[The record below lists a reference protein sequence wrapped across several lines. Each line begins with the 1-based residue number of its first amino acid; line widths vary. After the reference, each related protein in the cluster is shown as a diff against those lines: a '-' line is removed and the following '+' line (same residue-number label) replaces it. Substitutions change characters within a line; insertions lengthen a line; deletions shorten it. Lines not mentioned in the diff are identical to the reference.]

1 MLSLSKHLARA
12 ARGIN
17 PRGAVEMLHCVQHD
31 VLFWLL
37 DSKGTFALMFFASL
51 LLAAAL
57 MTSAPTPPLTTPF
70 ERDPQHNTTATYA
83 ECIAFYKELAAA
95 YPATM
100 HLREAGPTDSGQPLH
115 EVVLSADGT
124 FEPGA
129 SRAKGRPVLFIQNG
143 IHPGEPEGI
152 DASMMLA
159 RNLLREKKFQALL
172 QKVTVVIIPAYNIDG
187 MLNRNSTTRVNQNGP
202 TEYGFRGNAR
212 HLDLNR
218 DFVKQDSRNARS
230 FAALFQKWRPEVFVD
245 THTSNGADYQ
255 YTMTLIPTQ
264 PDKLGPVLGAYLQ
277 DKLLPALYAGMEKKH
292 WPMTPYVD
300 FEGETPES
308 GLRAFLESPRYS
320 TGYAAL
326 FNTISFMPET
336 HMLKAFGPRVQATY
350 DLLTTYLETVATQAP
365 ALLAA
370 RTEADRARAA
380 QTQFPLAWAL
390 NEQPSGTVQFRGYE
404 AGHKPSAVSGQP
416 RLYYDRTRPYTRP
429 VPFYNAAHATVTAQ
443 APVAYAIPAAWG
455 EVLDNLRRNGVVL
468 RPLAQ
473 PLTGPA
479 ETYTVEDYKTTPRP
493 YEGHYLHSQVKLTT
507 RQQAT
512 ATLPAGTYLAVLAEQ
527 GPAARYLVEAL
538 EPQATDSFFAWGFFD
553 SVLQQKEHY
562 SDYVF
567 EDLAAEFLTKNPAVR
582 QQLEAQKKA
591 DPTFAANGPAQ
602 LEWVYQHSPYA
613 EAGYRRY
620 PVLRWLRA
628 VPQ

>member
-1 MLSLSKHLARA
+1 
-12 ARGIN
+12 
-17 PRGAVEMLHCVQHD
+17 
-31 VLFWLL
+31 
-37 DSKGTFALMFFASL
+37 MFLASL

-57 MTSAPTPPLTTPF
+57 FSAPTPPLTTPF

-83 ECIAFYKELAAA
+83 ECIGFYQALAAA
-95 YPATM
+95 YPATVQ
-100 HLREAGPTDSGQPLH
+100 LREAGPTDSGRPLH

-124 FEPGA
+124 FEPAA

-152 DASMMLA
+152 DASMLLA
-159 RNLLREKKFQALL
+159 RDLLREKKYQPLL

-202 TEYGFRGNAR
+202 AEYGFRGNAR

-230 FAALFQKWRPEVFVD
+230 FAALFQHWRPEVFVD

-255 YTMTLIPTQ
+255 YTITLIPTQ
-264 PDKLGPVLGAYLQ
+264 YNKLGPVLGTYLKDQ
-277 DKLLPALYAGMEKKH
+277 LLPALYAGMAQKK

-300 FEGETPES
+300 FDGETPES

-320 TGYAAL
+320 TGYAAM
-326 FNTISFMPET
+326 FNSIGFMPET
-336 HMLKAFGPRVQATY
+336 HMLKAFGPRVRATY
-350 DLLTTYLETVATQAP
+350 DLLLTYAQTVAAQAP
-365 ALLAA
+365 TLLAA
-370 RTEADRARAA
+370 RAAADAALAA
-380 QTQFPLAWAL
+380 QTQFLLAWAL
-390 NEQPSGTVQFRGYE
+390 DEQPSGTVQFRGYE
-404 AGHKPSAVSGQP
+404 AGHRPSAVSGQP
-416 RLYYDRTRPYTRP
+416 RLYYDRTRPYVRP
-429 VPFYNAAHATVTAQ
+429 VKFYNAAHATAEVTAP
-443 APVAYAIPAAWG
+443 AAYAIPAAWG

-473 PLTGPA
+473 PLAGPA
-479 ETYTVEDYKTTPRP
+479 AAYRIEDYKTTPRP
-493 YEGHYLHSQVKLTT
+493 YEGHYLHSQVKLATAAEP
-507 RQQAT
+507 QAT
-512 ATLPAGTYLAVLAEQ
+512 LAAGTYLAVLAEQ
-527 GPAARYLVEAL
+527 GPARRYLVEAL

-567 EDLAAEFLTKNPAVR
+567 EDLAAEFLTQNPAVR
-582 QQLEAQKKA
+582 QQLDAAKAA
-591 DPTFAANGPAQ
+591 DPALAASGPAQ

-620 PVLRWLRA
+620 PVLRWLGPR
-628 VPQ
+628 

>member
-1 MLSLSKHLARA
+1 MY
-12 ARGIN
+12 
-17 PRGAVEMLHCVQHD
+17 V
-31 VLFWLL
+31 
-37 DSKGTFALMFFASL
+37 ASL
-51 LLAAAL
+51 LLAASLLARPL
-57 MTSAPTPPLTTPF
+57 LPPTPRPGAEPPLSTPF
-70 ERDPQHNTTATYA
+70 ERDPAHNTTATYA
-83 ECIAFYKELAAA
+83 ECIAFYRALAAA
-95 YPATM
+95 YPATLR
-100 HLREAGPTDSGQPLH
+100 LREAGPTDSGPPLH

-124 FEPGA
+124 FEPAA
-129 SRAKGRPVLFIQNG
+129 SRALGRPVLFVQNG

-152 DASMMLA
+152 DASMALA
-159 RNLLREKKFQALL
+159 RDVVRSKKLLPLLRQ
-172 QKVTVVIIPAYNIDG
+172 VTLVILPAYNIDG

-202 TEYGFRGNAR
+202 RAYGFRGNAR

-230 FAALFQKWRPEVFVD
+230 FAALFGKWRPEIFVD

-264 PDKLGPVLGAYLQ
+264 PDKLGPVLGPYLQ
-277 DKLLPALYAGMEKKH
+277 EKLLPALYAGMAQKH

-300 FEGETPES
+300 FNGETPES

-326 FNTISFMPET
+326 FNTIGFMPET

-350 DLLTTYLETVATQAP
+350 DLLLTYLQTTAAQAP

-370 RTEADRARAA
+370 RAAADRALAA
-380 QTQFPLAWAL
+380 QTRFALAWAGRDTA
-390 NEQPSGTVQFRGYE
+390 SGTVQFRGYE
-404 AGHKPSAVSGQP
+404 AGHRASAVSGQP
-416 RLYYDRTRPYTRP
+416 RLYYDRARPYTRP
-429 VPFYNAAHATVTAQ
+429 VPFYNAARATAAVP

-468 RPLAQ
+468 RELKQ

-479 ETYTVEDYKTTPRP
+479 ETYDILDFKTVAQP
-493 YEGHYLHSQVKLTT
+493 YEGHYLHSGVKLL
-507 RQQAT
+507 AHPYPA
-512 ATLPAGTYLAVLAEQ
+512 ATLEASTFLAVLAEQ

-567 EDLAAEFLTKNPAVR
+567 EDLAANYLTQNPALR
-582 QQLEAQKKA
+582 QQLEAAKRA
-591 DPTFAANGPAQ
+591 DPALAASGPAQ
-602 LEWVYQHSPYA
+602 LDWVYQHSPYR

-620 PVLRWLRA
+620 PVLRWLGP
-628 VPQ
+628 VPR